1 MFFYKFPDQNNMSW
15 KRIKAIMLHEFF
27 ITKRSLEVI
36 NDIIIF
42 PLLSIIIFGFLT
54 NYLSGTTG
62 LIISKQVLIGMIL
75 WQGINMTEYSIAV
88 GCLWDVWA
96 RNLTNI
102 FISPISNLEYLI
114 AYTISG
120 CVKSLIVLLFGGII
134 SFYFFGTNLLDL
146 GIINLIIYFVNLAFF
161 GFGFA
166 IVILGLIF
174 RFGTNVQALSWGLI
188 AVLQP
193 LMAVIYP
200 VSILPKPLQ
209 MMAYLLP
216 PTYVFEAARANVID
230 KGIQWQLILM
240 AFFLNFIFI
249 FLAITFFNFMF
260 NQSKKTGQFARL
272 EG

>member
-1 MFFYKFPDQNNMSW
+1 MFFYKFLEINNMSW
-15 KRIKAIMLHEFF
+15 RRIKAIMLHEFF

-62 LIISKQVLIGMIL
+62 QIIGKQVLTGMIL
-75 WQGINMTEYSIAV
+75 WQVISMTEYSIAV

-102 FISPISNLEYLI
+102 FISPISNAEYLI

-120 CVKSLIVLLFGGII
+120 CIKSFIVLSLGGII

-146 GIINLIIYFVNLAFF
+146 GVISLFLYFINLAFF

-166 IVILGLIF
+166 IIILGLIF
-174 RFGTNVQALSWGLI
+174 RYGTNVQALSWGLI
-188 AVLQP
+188 AILQP

-200 VSILPKPLQ
+200 VSILPKSLQ
-209 MMAYLLP
+209 IMAYMLP
-216 PTYVFEAARANVID
+216 PTYIFEAARANLAG
-230 KGIQWQLILM
+230 KGMQWNYIIM
-240 AFFLNFIFI
+240 AFILNFFFI
-249 FLAITFFNFMF
+249 FLSVAYFNFMF
-260 NQSKKTGQFARL
+260 RRSKRLGQFARL

>member
-1 MFFYKFPDQNNMSW
+1 MSW
-15 KRIKAIMLHEFF
+15 KRIKAIMIHEFF

-36 NDIIIF
+36 NDIILY

-54 NYLSGTTG
+54 IYLSGATG
-62 LIISKQVLIGMIL
+62 LIIGKQVLIGMIL
-75 WQGINMTEYSIAV
+75 WQVISMTQYSIAV

-102 FISPISNLEYLI
+102 FISPISNLEFLL
-114 AYTISG
+114 AYTITGSL
-120 CVKSLIVLLFGGII
+120 KSLMVIILGGII

-146 GIINLIIYFVNLAFF
+146 GFINLIIYFINLAIF

-166 IVILGLIF
+166 IMVLGLIF
-174 RFGTNVQALSWGLI
+174 RFGTRVQALSWGLI
-188 AVLQP
+188 AILQP

-209 MMAYLLP
+209 IIAYLLP
-216 PTYVFEAARANVID
+216 PTYIFEAARANIID
-230 KGIQWQLILM
+230 KGVQWSNIGI
-240 AFFLNFIFI
+240 AFLLNFIFI
-249 FLAITFFNFMF
+249 FLAVSFFNFMF
-260 NQSKKTGQFARL
+260 SQSKRTGNFARL

>member
-1 MFFYKFPDQNNMSW
+1 
-15 KRIKAIMLHEFF
+15 MLHEFF

-36 NDIIIF
+36 NDIILY
-42 PLLSIIIFGFLT
+42 PLLSIVIFGFLT
-54 NYLSGTTG
+54 LYLSGTTG
-62 LIISKQVLIGMIL
+62 LVIGKQVLIGMIL
-75 WQGINMTEYSIAV
+75 WQVISMTQYSIAV

-102 FISPISNLEYLI
+102 FISPISNGEFLL

-120 CVKSLIVLLFGGII
+120 CLKSLLVIFLGGII

-146 GIINLIIYFVNLAFF
+146 GFINLLIYFINLAIF

-166 IVILGLIF
+166 IMILGLIF
-174 RFGTNVQALSWGLI
+174 RFGTRVQALSWGLI
-188 AVLQP
+188 AIFQP

-209 MMAYLLP
+209 MVAYLFP
-216 PTYVFEAARANVID
+216 PTYIFEAARANATNP
-230 KGIQWQLILM
+230 GIQWSNISM
-240 AFFLNFIFI
+240 AFLLNIIFI
-249 FLAITFFNFMF
+249 FLSVTFFNFMF
-260 NQSKKTGQFARL
+260 DQSKKTGQFARL